1 MPASHD
7 QALPLSGEARYLKA
21 GIASGRQLRDPQIVD
36 RVSAMLL
43 DIDRNGMDAVRRYSQ
58 ELDGWGPETFRATR
72 AELDAARDAVDPEVR
87 GHLGLGLERV
97 RAFAELQLGTA
108 ADAEHEV
115 SPGLIVGHRKV
126 PVGRV
131 GAYLPAGHRPLMAS
145 AFMSVLVPKVAGV
158 GTVLACTPPRGGG
171 AGHPAML
178 YTADLCGAD
187 GVFSLGGVQAM
198 AAMAFGLEGEAP
210 VDMIVGAGN
219 AYVTEAKRQL
229 FGRVGIDLLAGPSE
243 ITVIADDDADAEL
256 VAADLLGQAEHGPT
270 SPVVLICLS
279 EAFGRRVIEEA
290 ERQLVELG
298 DDVARAAWTDYGSV
312 IVAGDREE
320 AAQVAD
326 AIAPEH
332 LEVHAADEGWWLARL
347 RNYGSLFLGPLTT
360 VAFSDKGTTGTNHVL
375 PTGRA
380 ARYSGGLSALR
391 FIKTLTYQRVTDPE
405 ASRPLAEAVAEISAA
420 EGLPAHGATATKRLA
435 RLGEPAG
442 GRA

>member
-1 MPASHD
+1 MTGSSLS
-7 QALPLSGEARYLKA
+7 LPGDARYLKE
-21 GIASGRQLRDPQIVD
+21 GIASGQQLRDPQIVD

-43 DIDRNGMDAVRRYSQ
+43 DIDRHGMDAVRRYSQ
-58 ELDGWGPETFRATR
+58 ELDGHGPETFRATR
-72 AELDAARDAVDPEVR
+72 EELDAARDAVDAAVR
-87 GHLGLGLERV
+87 DRLQLGLERV
-97 RAFAELQLGTA
+97 RGFAELQLGTSEDMEREIA
-108 ADAEHEV
+108 
-115 SPGLIVGHRKV
+115 PGLFVGHRKV

-145 AFMSVLVPKVAGV
+145 AFMTVLVPKVAGV
-158 GTVLACTPPRGGG
+158 ETVLACSPPRGGG

-187 GVFSLGGVQAM
+187 GVYSLGGVQAM

-243 ITVIADDDADAEL
+243 ITVIADDDADVEL

-279 EAFGRRVIEEA
+279 EGFGRRVVDEA
-290 ERQLVELG
+290 ERQLAALA
-298 DDVARAAWTDYGSV
+298 DDTARAAWTDYGSV

-320 AAQVAD
+320 AAQVSD
-326 AIAPEH
+326 AVAPEH
-332 LEVHAADEGWWLARL
+332 LEVHAADEDWWLERL
-347 RNYGSLFLGPLTT
+347 RNYGSLFLGSLTT

-380 ARYSGGLSALR
+380 ARYSGGLSAMR
-391 FIKTLTYQRVTDPE
+391 FIKTLTYQRVTDAE

-420 EGLPAHGATATKRLA
+420 EGLPAHGATATRRLA
-435 RLGEPAG
+435 RLASAPAG
-442 GRA
+442 

>member
-1 MPASHD
+1 MLTTDTAS
-7 QALPLSGEARYLKA
+7 LPLPGDARYLKA
-21 GIASGRQLRDPQIVD
+21 GLPSGRQLTDPQVVE

-43 DIDRNGMDAVRRYSQ
+43 EIERDGMDAVRRYSLQ
-58 ELDGWGPETFRATR
+58 LDGWNPASFRMTR
-72 AELDAARDAVDPEVR
+72 GELDAARDAVDAGVR
-87 GHLGLGLERV
+87 ERLALGHERV
-97 RAFAELQLGTA
+97 RAFAELQLGSV
-108 ADAEHEV
+108 ADVEREI
-115 SPGLIVGHRKV
+115 SPGLIVGHRHV

-145 AFMSVLVPKVAGV
+145 AFMTVLVPKVAGV
-158 GTVLACTPPRGGG
+158 ERVLAATPPKAGG

-178 YTADLCGAD
+178 HTADLCGAD
-187 GVFSLGGVQAM
+187 AIYSLGGVQAV
-198 AAMAFGLEGEAP
+198 AAMAFGLEGEPP

-243 ITVIADDDADAEL
+243 ITVIADDEADVEL

-270 SPVVLICLS
+270 SPSVLICLS
-279 EAFGRRVIEEA
+279 EAFGRRVVDEA
-290 ERQLVELG
+290 ERQLVELA
-298 DDVARAAWTDYGSV
+298 DDIARTAWTDYGSV
-312 IVAGDREE
+312 IIAADREE

-332 LEVHAADEGWWLARL
+332 LEIHAADEAWWLARL
-347 RNYGSLFLGPLTT
+347 RNYGSLFLGSLTT

-391 FIKTLTYQRVTDPE
+391 FIKTLTYQRITDPE

-420 EGLPAHGATATKRLA
+420 EGLPAHGATATRRLA
-435 RLGEPAG
+435 RLGP
-442 GRA
+442 RPRD